1 MGNHRDDDSRKVS
14 PHRDAGMNDPEPSV
28 SDGRRTG
35 RKEPGTSEAFSEDED
50 DEARSGS

>member
-1 MGNHRDDDSRKVS
+1 MNAKHRDDEQVS

-35 RKEPGTSEAFSEDED
+35 RKEPGKSEEFSEDEEPD
-50 DEARSGS
+50 GQ

>member
-1 MGNHRDDDSRKVS
+1 MNTKHRDADEHAS

-35 RKEPGTSEAFSEDED
+35 RKEPGKSQEFSEDEAADED
-50 DEARSGS
+50 DDA

>member
-1 MGNHRDDDSRKVS
+1 MNTKHRKSDEQVS

-35 RKEPGTSEAFSEDED
+35 RKEPGKSPEFSEDEAA
-50 DEARSGS
+50 DEDGEA